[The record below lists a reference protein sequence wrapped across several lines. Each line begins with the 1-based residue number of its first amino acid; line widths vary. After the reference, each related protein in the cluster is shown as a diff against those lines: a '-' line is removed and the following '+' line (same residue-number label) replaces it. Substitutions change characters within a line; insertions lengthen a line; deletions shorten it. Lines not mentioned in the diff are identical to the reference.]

1 MTEAERLFE
10 DSLKLVQSQSVREWA
25 TKPHNRAIFLQI
37 SEGWARKG
45 TSPDIAAALI
55 VAWAMGL

>member
-1 MTEAERLFE
+1 MTEAEKLFE
-10 DSLKLVQSQSVREWA
+10 DALARVESKSVGEWA
-25 TKPHNRAIFLQI
+25 TKPNNRAIFLQI
-37 SEGWARKG
+37 AEGWVRKG